1 MEDINLRY
9 RQILYRFFLK
19 HVKIPAMAEDLAQD
33 VFIKYWQNRQKL
45 HAVEHIDA
53 WLFTIARNHLMDHY
67 RKLSTEKK
75 YQEAVWNEIDS
86 AANNVLDEVFKNEL
100 ECQIQDALNTLPA
113 RQLEVYK
120 LSREE
125 GLTLDEIAQ
134 QLQISP
140 NTAKNHLVQALK
152 VLRASV
158 SATMALW
165 MMGFWLEC

>member
-86 AANNVLDEVFKNEL
+86 ATNNVLDEVFKNEL
-100 ECQIQDALNTLPA
+100 EGQIQDALTTLPA

>member
-9 RQILYRFFLK
+9 RQLLYRFFVK
-19 HVKIPAMAEDLAQD
+19 HVKIPALAEDLAQD
-33 VFIKYWQNRQKL
+33 VFLKYWQYQQNHHSIQ
-45 HAVEHIDA
+45 HIDA
-53 WLFTIARNHLMDHY
+53 WLFTMARNHLMDHY

-75 YQEAVWNEIDS
+75 YQEAIWNEIES
-86 AANNVLDEVFKNEL
+86 AANTVLDEVYKNEL
-100 ECQIQDALNTLPA
+100 ESQIQGALTTLPA

-120 LSREE
+120 LSREQ

-158 SATMALW
+158 ATMAVLLLVGAW
-165 MMGFWLEC
+165 VRL